1 MRVIFMS
8 RPLQNTGAVTTND
21 SSQQQSPADR
31 SKPVPDSAAP
41 GRNAN
46 DGSNNVHQVGL
57 GGLIGGFTAG
67 VSGLMA
73 ALPRWPPLSSATD
86 QLAAAAAADGGKGIT
101 AAGVGREDGTT
112 SASAGRRPGLREEYQ
127 SGPAF
132 TGYSGKGRGKPTTG
146 KPCPRKGMAGIG
158 V

>member
-1 MRVIFMS
+1 MS
-8 RPLQNTGAVTTND
+8 RPLQNTSAVTTND
-21 SSQQQSPADR
+21 SSQQKSPVDR
-31 SKPVPDSAAP
+31 SKSVPDSSAVP
-41 GRNAN
+41 GRNVN

-73 ALPRWPPLSSATD
+73 ALPRWPPLSSDTD
-86 QLAAAAAADGGKGIT
+86 QLAAAAAADGGKVIT
-101 AAGVGREDGTT
+101 AAGVGREDCNT

-132 TGYSGKGRGKPTTG
+132 TGYSEKGRGKPTTG